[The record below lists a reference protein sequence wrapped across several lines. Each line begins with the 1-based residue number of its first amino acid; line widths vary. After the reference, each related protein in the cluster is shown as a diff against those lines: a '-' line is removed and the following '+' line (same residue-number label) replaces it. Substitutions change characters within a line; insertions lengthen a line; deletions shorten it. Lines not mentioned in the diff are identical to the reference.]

1 MKKLL
6 LIIFILFSS
15 FICLAQDTFVEK
27 YKSVI
32 SVSDYKVGEWQDT
45 EMTVVFNANGVKDIV
60 FYYPNETVKTMHQ
73 ITSSKKGTTE
83 NGKEYQIIECIDDFG
98 ERLAL
103 QLFDNCLRI
112 LINKGYYVEFHKN

>member
-6 LIIFILFSS
+6 LATLLFIFSIGAF
-15 FICLAQDTFVEK
+15 AQDTFVEK

-73 ITSSKKGTTE
+73 ITSSKKGTTD
-83 NGKEYQIIECIDDFG
+83 NGTEYQIIECIDEKG

-112 LINKGYYVEFHKN
+112 LINKGYYIEFHKN

>member
-6 LIIFILFSS
+6 LGCLLLLSS

-83 NGKEYQIIECIDDFG
+83 NGAEYQIIECIDESG

>member
-6 LIIFILFSS
+6 LATLLFIFSIGVF
-15 FICLAQDTFVEK
+15 AQDTFVEK

-73 ITSSKKGTTE
+73 ITSLKKGTTE
-83 NGKEYQIIECIDDFG
+83 TGTEYQIIECIDETG

-112 LINKGYYVEFHKN
+112 LINKGYYIEFHKN

>member
-6 LIIFILFSS
+6 LGCLLLFNS

-83 NGKEYQIIECIDDFG
+83 NGNEYQIIECIDDSG